1 VTAEVG
7 FERYRAVWRRFDLV
21 VRRLTDMGK
30 KKEADYLMIKFFI
43 FFEQPERLEEFAAN
57 AEDLLA
63 NDGW

>member
-1 VTAEVG
+1 
-7 FERYRAVWRRFDLV
+7 
-21 VRRLTDMGK
+21 MGK